1 MEDSNNY
8 LNILLNDNEQ
18 LKNNLTVYLNTLV
31 ALKAIYS
38 PQKEELPEQYRARLM
53 QTVKPE
59 ERQAL
64 LNTIMTFRA
73 YSTRLKIN
81 VNTIKDK
88 VNNDLLTEL
97 NLDYE
102 EIKLAPM
109 PNYDSCE
116 RFVQNINNFLM
127 VSLDIGIKFK
137 KMD

>member
-59 ERQAL
+59 ERQAM

-73 YSTRLKIN
+73 YSTRIYISM
-81 VNTIKDK
+81 NTIKDK
-88 VNNDLLTEL
+88 INSSLLAQLGE
-97 NLDYE
+97 DYK
-102 EIKLAPM
+102 EIKLSPM